1 MTRIDLAN
9 SPLGMNTSFDDKTRE
24 NVDSSPVEVRNDK
37 ATFINQS
44 TNEYTQTWPTSLTQR
59 SVLSES
65 PNASMPKPVIDESK
79 DESED
84 AVRAQAVKALNTL
97 EEAHPPLKPG
107 DLMLSDPQFQNP
119 PSKPKT
125 LSSAI
130 STYTTSFQH
139 LINSEQR
146 GPDVDWSERVY
157 KTYNNLFVSGASV
170 LTIAFGAAILG
181 AAVLFEYWFDG
192 NMPTE
197 PTFAHRLPYHMIM
210 VPAIGTMAYILMIGG
225 ACVSGASAH
234 LLASGVAASVDTY
247 EQLTKEEQA
256 KTPEERFIEKHQR
269 MEQLLQ
275 EFKNLRDGKP
285 VEITGVKS
293 LMESVG
299 MRVDWIATTK
309 FGTNKETLKTA
320 IKDIENWLD
329 IAETQKHYLID
340 NPMVM
345 MEERT
350 KMPETNDKDG
360 MKARD
365 RTTEYTPKVFV

>member
-79 DESED
+79 DESKD
-84 AVRAQAVKALNTL
+84 AVRVEAVKALKTL

-157 KTYNNLFVSGASV
+157 KTYNNLFASGTSV
-170 LTIAFGAAILG
+170 LTTAFGAAILG
-181 AAVLFEYWFDG
+181 AAVMFLYKFDQAIP
-192 NMPTE
+192 NK
-197 PTFAHRLPYHMIM
+197 PTFAHRLPDHVIM
-210 VPAIGTMAYILMIGG
+210 VPLVGALAYILMIGG

-247 EQLTKEEQA
+247 EQMTREEQA

-299 MRVDWIATTK
+299 MRVDWIVTTK

>member
-1 MTRIDLAN
+1 MTPIKLAN
-9 SPLGMNTSFDDKTRE
+9 SPLGMQTSLDDKARKK
-24 NVDSSPVEVRNDK
+24 VDSSPVRVGNPQ
-37 ATFINQS
+37 ATFIGQS
-44 TNEYTQTWPTSLTQR
+44 INEYTYTSPLSLTQR
-59 SVLSES
+59 NVSPES
-65 PNASMPKPVIDESK
+65 PNASVPKPVIDESK
-79 DESED
+79 DESKD
-84 AVRAQAVKALNTL
+84 AVRAEAVKALNTL
-97 EEAHPPLKPG
+97 EEAPTLFKPG

-139 LINSEQR
+139 LINNEQR

-157 KTYNNLFVSGASV
+157 KTYNNLFVSGTSV
-170 LTIAFGAAILG
+170 LTTAFGAAILG

-210 VPAIGTMAYILMIGG
+210 VPAIGTMAYILMMGG

-247 EQLTKEEQA
+247 EQMTKEEQA

-269 MEQLLQ
+269 MEKLLQ
-275 EFKNLRDGKP
+275 EFKNLRNGKP

-299 MRVDWIATTK
+299 MRVDWIATTQ

-320 IKDIENWLD
+320 IKDIENWLE

-345 MEERT
+345 MEEKT

-360 MKARD
+360 MKVRD
-365 RTTEYTPKVFV
+365 RTQEYTPKVFV

>member
-1 MTRIDLAN
+1 MTPIKLAN
-9 SPLGMNTSFDDKTRE
+9 SPLGMQTSFDDNTGE
-24 NVDSSPVEVRNDK
+24 NVDTSPVQVSNDK
-37 ATFINQS
+37 ATFINQTTDGYTH
-44 TNEYTQTWPTSLTQR
+44 TNPNSLTQR
-59 SVLSES
+59 SVS
-65 PNASMPKPVIDESK
+65 PGSLNASAPKLAIDK
-79 DESED
+79 P
-84 AVRAQAVKALNTL
+84 AVRAEAVKALNTL

-157 KTYNNLFVSGASV
+157 KTYNNLFASGTSV
-170 LTIAFGAAILG
+170 LTTAFGAAILG
-181 AAVLFEYWFDG
+181 SAALFEYWFDG
-192 NMPTE
+192 HMPTE
-197 PTFAHRLPYHMIM
+197 PTFAHRLPYHMFS
-210 VPAIGTMAYILMIGG
+210 VVLLSTMAYILMMGG
-225 ACVSGASAH
+225 ACVSGASAN
-234 LLASGVAASVDTY
+234 LLASGVAAAVDTY
-247 EQLTKEEQA
+247 EQMTKEEQA

>member
-1 MTRIDLAN
+1 MTPINLAN

-24 NVDSSPVEVRNDK
+24 NVDSSPVEVSNGK

-44 TNEYTQTWPTSLTQR
+44 TNEYTRTRPTSLTQR

-65 PNASMPKPVIDESK
+65 PNASMPKPVIDEAK
-79 DESED
+79 DGSED
-84 AVRAQAVKALNTL
+84 AVRAEAVKALNTL

-139 LINSEQR
+139 LINNEQR

-157 KTYNNLFVSGASV
+157 KTYNNLFVSGTSV
-170 LTIAFGAAILG
+170 LTTAFGAAILG
-181 AAVLFEYWFDG
+181 SAALFEYWFDG
-192 NMPTE
+192 HMPTE
-197 PTFAHRLPYHMIM
+197 PTFAHRLPYHMFS
-210 VPAIGTMAYILMIGG
+210 VLLLSTMAYILMIGG
-225 ACVSGASAH
+225 ACVSGASAN

-247 EQLTKEEQA
+247 EQMTKEEQA

-299 MRVDWIATTK
+299 MRVDWLATTK
-309 FGTNKETLKTA
+309 FGTNKGTLKTA
-320 IKDIENWLD
+320 IKDIENWLE

-345 MEERT
+345 MEEKT

-360 MKARD
+360 MKVGD
-365 RTTEYTPKVFV
+365 RTKEYTPKVFV